1 MDIPFIY
8 IDTEVPPTIEDC
20 CGAPE
25 IYSDTTDPPLTNY
38 KADVDIEDFVG
49 ITEFHTM
56 SADEIFNVERSLYL
70 AMGYEVSNKIPLR
83 TRHSFKKKLR
93 PFETHVAKYIK
104 TGSAL

>member
-8 IDTEVPPTIEDC
+8 IDTVAPPATEDC

-25 IYSDTTDPPLTNY
+25 EYSDTTDPPLADY
-38 KADVDIEDFVG
+38 KVDIENSAG

-56 SADEIFNVERSLYL
+56 SADEIFNVERNLYL
-70 AMGYEVSNKIPLR
+70 AMGYEVSNKMPLR
-83 TRHSFKKKLR
+83 SRHSSKKKLR